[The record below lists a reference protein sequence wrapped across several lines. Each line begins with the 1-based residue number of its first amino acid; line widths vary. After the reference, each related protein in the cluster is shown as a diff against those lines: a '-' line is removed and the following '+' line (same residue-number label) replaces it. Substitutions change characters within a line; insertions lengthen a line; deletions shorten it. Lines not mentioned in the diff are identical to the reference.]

1 MDGNKIIDIIKDYKD
16 SSNKELI
23 TAMDFINEEFE
34 TTKKTLIDLSKHLDF
49 LTETYNSILDEYN
62 KRTKQK

>member
-23 TAMDFINEEFE
+23 SAMDFINEEFE